1 MRASA
6 KIEEFVSVMYQ
17 GALIITVTLVA
28 CDMFLSGAYQSNN
41 MYSKTCH
48 VPLLISQFEHNVFPF
63 LTWIKR
69 HRHLVSIP
77 HHFSVA
83 VPLPTY
89 VMMHASAVSL
99 VGASGCKKQALLVC
113 KVQL

>member
-1 MRASA
+1 
-6 KIEEFVSVMYQ
+6 
-17 GALIITVTLVA
+17 
-28 CDMFLSGAYQSNN
+28 MFLSGAYQSNI

-48 VPLLISQFEHNVFPF
+48 VPVLLSQFEHNVFPC
-63 LTWIKR
+63 LTWIKM

-113 KVQL
+113 I